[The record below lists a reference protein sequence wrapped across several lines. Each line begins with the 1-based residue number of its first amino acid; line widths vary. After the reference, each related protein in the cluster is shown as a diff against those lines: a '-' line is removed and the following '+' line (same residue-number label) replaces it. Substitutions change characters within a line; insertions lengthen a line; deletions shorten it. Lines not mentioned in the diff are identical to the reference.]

1 MTPPQGTNLMKFPML
16 YQARPRRMMQ
26 DLRAAGV
33 TAPTLADVPD
43 QWFAKL
49 ASLGFDWIY
58 LLGIWQ
64 TGSRSRDVSIR
75 HPAIAAHHES
85 HLPGCREEDV
95 CGSPFAISAYV
106 LHDDFGP
113 ADALM
118 VFRSKANHHGL
129 RLMLDFVPNHVGLDH
144 PWAINCPEM
153 FIHSDPKTP
162 AGQAIAAIPGGPE
175 LCHGRDPF
183 FPPWPDTYQ
192 LNLFHPKV
200 RTEHCNLIASIATQC
215 DGLRCDMAM
224 LPLSDIFESTWNESA
239 MQADGYHRDKSDY
252 WPKLISAARD
262 INPEFVF
269 LGECYWDREWD
280 LMTQGF
286 NYCYDKR
293 LYDRL
298 HHGLGEQVR
307 WHLNAEPAF
316 RDRCAHFLENHD
328 EPRVA
333 GLLNPQ
339 QHKAAAMISF
349 FAPGLRFVH
358 QGQELGYK
366 VSDSVHLRRV
376 VQESADPD
384 IARFYE
390 WMLPKAAL
398 AGNHS
403 WKLATP
409 EPASAGNVAHL
420 NIVAMMIDT
429 PHPMMVVVNCSSSK
443 SECKIRLP
451 ISGSQIVFKDLVT
464 EKSFEWSGEEVR
476 QTGVFIDLPAWGYH
490 LLTWTR

>member
-1 MTPPQGTNLMKFPML
+1 MKFPML

-26 DLRAAGV
+26 ELRASGIV
-33 TAPTLADVPD
+33 APTLADVPD

-49 ASLGFDWIY
+49 AGLGFDWIY
-58 LLGIWQ
+58 LLGVWQ
-64 TGSRSRDVSIR
+64 TGHRSRDVSIK

-85 HLPGCREEDV
+85 HLPGCRREDI
-95 CGSPFAISAYV
+95 CGSPFAIESYV
-106 LHDDFGP
+106 LHQDFGP
-113 ADALM
+113 VDSLKI
-118 VFRSKANHHGL
+118 FRDKANHHGL

-144 PWAINCPEM
+144 PWATNSPEM
-153 FIHSDPKTP
+153 FITAGPKTP
-162 AGQAIAAIPGGPE
+162 FGHAVAALPGGPE

-183 FPPWPDTYQ
+183 FSPWPDTYQ

-200 RTEHCNLIASIATQC
+200 RAEQCNLIASIATQC

-224 LPLSDIFESTWNESA
+224 LPLSDIFESTWKDSA

-262 INPEFVF
+262 ISPEFVF

-298 HHGLGEQVR
+298 HHGEGEQVR
-307 WHLNAEPAF
+307 LHLNAEPAF

-333 GLLNPQ
+333 GILTAQ
-339 QHKAAAMISF
+339 QHKAAAVVSF
-349 FAPGLRFVH
+349 FASGLRFIH
-358 QGQELGYK
+358 QGQELGYTI
-366 VSDSVHLRRV
+366 SDSVHLNRV
-376 VQESADPD
+376 VPESANPD
-384 IARFYE
+384 IVRFYE
-390 WMLPKAAL
+390 WMLPQAAL
-398 AGNHS
+398 AGMHS

-409 EPASAGNVAHL
+409 EPASPGNVAHL
-420 NIVAMMIDT
+420 NIVAMSIDT
-429 PHPMMVVVNCSSSK
+429 PNPLLVVVNCSGHK
-443 SECKIRLP
+443 SDCKIRLP
-451 ISGSQIVFKDLVT
+451 IAGSQIVFRDLAT
-464 EKSFEWSGEEVR
+464 EKSFAWSGEEVR
-476 QTGVFIDLPAWGYH
+476 QTGIFIDLPAWGYH
-490 LLTWTR
+490 LLTWQR